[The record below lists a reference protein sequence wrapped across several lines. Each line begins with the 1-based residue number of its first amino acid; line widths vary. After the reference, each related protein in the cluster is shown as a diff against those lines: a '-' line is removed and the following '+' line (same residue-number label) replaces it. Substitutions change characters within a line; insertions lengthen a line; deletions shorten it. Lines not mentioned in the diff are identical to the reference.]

1 MSNANLGF
9 IVRGGPEQPRKLC
22 NWHAAFR
29 ACAVCHEAA
38 PVGTEAYLSMFTYPH
53 EMTGHYEAHGGP
65 KGYVG
70 ATGGEYVW
78 LDLDGPG
85 ALDDTRRLCGYL
97 GSVGDDLGVLVF
109 YSGGKGY
116 HVGIPAAALG
126 ATPGATF
133 HTTARV
139 FAEALARDC
148 GAAGTLDAGIY
159 DRVRIFRAPNSRH
172 PKSGLHKVALDF
184 ESLIAMS
191 EAKVLDLARE
201 PYSFELPEGIGRNA
215 TLAARWG
222 NAAVDAAAKDTRRAD
237 YKHAAASGDARLNP
251 STLAYLRDGATGGER
266 AVRLFQVAANL
277 AECGAPERLVFALLE
292 ETALDSGLPPS
303 EVKRQIECGLAHGGC
318 GHE

>member
-1 MSNANLGF
+1 MDNANLGF

-22 NWHAAFR
+22 NWQAAFR
-29 ACAVCHEAA
+29 ACAECHEAA
-38 PVGTEAYLSMFTYPH
+38 PVGTEGYLSMFTYPH
-53 EMTGHYEAHGGP
+53 EFAGHYEAHGGP
-65 KGYVG
+65 KGYAG

-85 ALDDTRRLCGYL
+85 ALDDTRRLCAFL
-97 GSVGDDLGVLVF
+97 GSLGDDLGALVF

-116 HVGIPAAALG
+116 HVGIPTAALG

-133 HTTARV
+133 HTTARL
-139 FAEALARDC
+139 FAEALAREC

-184 ESLIAMS
+184 ESVIAMS
-191 EAKVLDLARE
+191 EAKVLELARQ
-201 PYSFELPEGIGRNA
+201 PWPVELPEGIARHI
-215 TLAARWG
+215 TLAARWV
-222 NAAVDAAAKDTRRAD
+222 NATVEAAAKESRHTEYRQ
-237 YKHAAASGDARLNP
+237 AAASGDARLNP
-251 STLAYLRDGATGGER
+251 GTLSFLRDGATNGER
-266 AVRLFQVAANL
+266 AARLFQAAANL

-303 EVKRQIECGLAHGGC
+303 EVKRQIECGLAHAGG